1 MPALLSEAFRD
12 DQSNSV
18 NRVNRVNH
26 VNRVNNNP
34 SEHYTNEQQSLVKH
48 AKCCEECKKTIID
61 IVLKEENITL
71 KKKIAQLEK
80 IQESFT
86 NRKSPTD
93 SIMEF
98 VDDYPLLALLI
109 CIVGIDVFY
118 KFMKK

>member
-12 DQSNSV
+12 SEPNI
-18 NRVNRVNH
+18 
-26 VNRVNNNP
+26 VNNKP
-34 SEHYTNEQQSLVKH
+34 VEHYTNEQQSLVKH
-48 AKCCEECKKTIID
+48 AKCCEECKKTIMD
-61 IVLKEENITL
+61 MVLKEENKML
-71 KKKIAQLEK
+71 KKKISELEK

-86 NRKSPTD
+86 NRKSLVD